1 MTSEKEVFLKVSK
14 NRYFNRKDISTL
26 DMLILSQ
33 IEEFERNEKSCYMT
47 DEVFASN
54 LNSSISTINRAIKS
68 LTERHFI
75 NKTTKNVNV
84 EGKVKTIRQ
93 LSIIKKDMTN
103 QNDNTSNEIVA
114 NQIENVSCQNDELLT
129 CQNDSQKDNYLLKDK
144 LKENKKD
151 NNIANQN
158 EKDKFTSES
167 YCMPKIE
174 TEEIVL
180 TYIPRKSLVSTMLG
194 E

>member
-129 CQNDSQKDNYLLKDK
+129 CQNDSQKDNYILKDN
-144 LKENKKD
+144 LKENIKD
-151 NNIANQN
+151 NNNEQI
-158 EKDKFTSES
+158 EKDKYTEDNIRI
-167 YCMPKIE
+167 PKIE
-174 TEEIVL
+174 EEII
-180 TYIPRKSLVSTMLG
+180 TIKYEPKKSLVSSLLG